1 MTNSMKPVKQAP
13 FSGFAGFG
21 GGLGTLSSAASGP
34 VYVDDVFSSFVYN
47 GTGDGS
53 AQTITNGIDL
63 SGEGGLV
70 WSKKRNSSAF
80 HIWTDTERG
89 VQKYI
94 RSDNTNAE
102 TTNSGYVTQFNSDG
116 YAIGGG
122 GNINYDEMVSWTF
135 RKQPGFLDIVTY
147 TGNGTSGRTVAHSL
161 GSTPGMIIIKSTS
174 DAENWQ
180 VWHRSITGNLEF
192 DSTGAVDSS
201 SVRVTA
207 VSDTTFTLATFN
219 TSNANGQTYVA
230 YVFAHDDQSFGTNS
244 DEAIIK
250 CGSFTTDSNGF
261 FTVDLGFEPQWL
273 LYRRYDNGGS
283 PGGGGSHWYMLDI
296 NRGYWTAEKLNW
308 LKADSQSA
316 EAKYSYQV
324 RPYERGFKSV
334 VNPMHGG
341 NQSLIYMA
349 IRRPHKP
356 PTAGT
361 EVFKAVQTTSQPVS
375 VGFLTDLIITAETAA
390 GAKYW
395 VPRLTENYLT
405 STATSQESAGSSY
418 FKFDQQNSFSTHTF
432 WGSSQ
437 NINWYFRRSPGFMD
451 VVAADYPGSSVAISH
466 NLGVAPELIIS
477 KPRDGNVVWMVGS
490 EYLSNTSGWNQYLE
504 MHSNAAQG
512 GTSTIWNQTAPTA
525 TQFTLGS
532 YPGSS
537 YKGIFYLFATL
548 SGISKVGSYSG
559 TGSNINVDCGFTA
572 GARFVMIKRIDST
585 GDWYVWDSTRG
596 IVSGNDPYLLL
607 NTTAAQ
613 VTNTDYIDPLNAG
626 FTVTSSAPT
635 ALNTSG
641 GTYLFMAIA

>member
-1 MTNSMKPVKQAP
+1 
-13 FSGFAGFG
+13 
-21 GGLGTLSSAASGP
+21 
-34 VYVDDVFSSFVYN
+34 
-47 GTGDGS
+47 
-53 AQTITNGIDL
+53 
-63 SGEGGLV
+63 
-70 WSKKRNSSAF
+70 
-80 HIWTDTERG
+80 
-89 VQKYI
+89 
-94 RSDNTNAE
+94 
-102 TTNSGYVTQFNSDG
+102 
-116 YAIGGG
+116 
-122 GNINYDEMVSWTF
+122 
-135 RKQPGFLDIVTY
+135 
-147 TGNGTSGRTVAHSL
+147 
-161 GSTPGMIIIKSTS
+161 
-174 DAENWQ
+174 
-180 VWHRSITGNLEF
+180 
-192 DSTGAVDSS
+192 
-201 SVRVTA
+201 
-207 VSDTTFTLATFN
+207 
-219 TSNANGQTYVA
+219 
-230 YVFAHDDQSFGTNS
+230 
-244 DEAIIK
+244 
-250 CGSFTTDSNGF
+250 
-261 FTVDLGFEPQWL
+261 
-273 LYRRYDNGGS
+273 
-283 PGGGGSHWYMLDI
+283 MLDI

-308 LKADSQSA
+308 LKADSTSA